1 MGTKK
6 TTNITITNMMSE
18 RNICFPVSCK
28 IKQDPQSVTDYI
40 ETLAGKKIPESSCIQ
55 YIKTNYQY
63 NKNVARLTERNRKE
77 NMPKNSDDKYIELL
91 FGLKNGPMC
100 FYGDCIKN
108 IAAGTCR
115 DKFVIKHIGLKF
127 FANKYTKTK

>member
-40 ETLAGKKIPESSCIQ
+40 ETLAGKKIPEA
-55 YIKTNYQY
+55 
-63 NKNVARLTERNRKE
+63 VV
-77 NMPKNSDDKYIELL
+77 
-91 FGLKNGPMC
+91 F
-100 FYGDCIKN
+100 N
-108 IAAGTCR
+108 I
-115 DKFVIKHIGLKF
+115 
-127 FANKYTKTK
+127 